1 MNFFEFKHIKITGM
15 ATAVPNRHQK
25 MTDYFHL
32 FEDGEVEKFCA
43 ATGIY
48 EKYNAYG
55 VGTTTADLCVEAANS
70 LFEKFDVDKATIDGL
85 IMITQTPDYFIPPTS
100 CIVQYR
106 LGLENCGLIYD
117 SNIGCT
123 AFPFGLQMACANI
136 MAGCKK
142 ILLLVGDSNPNRGEI
157 TNKDGLLFG
166 DAGTAI
172 IIEKT
177 EENVPPIRIGIET
190 IGRGYKALIAP
201 YGMERHPL
209 PIVAL
214 KRGFEFATYYN
225 NCVYMSGADVFT
237 FSIKDAPRVAKA
249 FMSNFIESMD
259 DYDLVSIHQ
268 ANKMIIDNVAKRI
281 KAPKEKV
288 INSIDR
294 FGNTRG
300 ASTAVNICDYADK
313 NNIYNGQKKVL
324 TLAFGIGLNVTVASF
339 TFDLSKCLPIIKTN
353 KVFDDGIDSETYFN

>member
-1 MNFFEFKHIKITGM
+1 MNFFEFRNIKISGM
-15 ATAVPNRHQK
+15 ATAVPDRHQK
-25 MTDYFHL
+25 MSDYVHL

-55 VGTTTADLCVEAANS
+55 VGTTTSDLCVVAAKQ
-70 LFEKFDVDKATIDGL
+70 LFEEFAIDKDTIDGL

-106 LGLENCGLIYD
+106 LGLEKCGLVYD

-136 MAGCKK
+136 MAGCNR
-142 ILLLVGDSNPNRGEI
+142 ILLLVGDSNPNRGE
-157 TNKDGLLFG
+157 TSNKDGLLFG
-166 DAGTAI
+166 DAGVAI

-177 EENVPPIRIGIET
+177 DDNVPPIRIGIET
-190 IGRGYKALIAP
+190 IGSGYKALISP

-209 PIVAL
+209 SVVAQ
-214 KRGFEFATYYN
+214 KRGFEFTTYYN
-225 NCVYMSGADVFT
+225 NCVYMSGTDVFT
-237 FSIKDAPRVAKA
+237 FSIKDAPKTTKE
-249 FMSNFIESMD
+249 FMNHFSVSMED
-259 DYDLVSIHQ
+259 FDLISIHQ
-268 ANKMIIDNVAKRI
+268 ANKMIIDNVVKRI
-281 KAPKEKV
+281 KAPKENV

-300 ASTAVNICDYADK
+300 ASTAVNICDYVDR
-313 NNIYNGQKKVL
+313 NNIKNGVKQIF
-324 TLAFGIGLNVTVASF
+324 TLAFGIGLNVTTATF
-339 TFDLSKCLPIIKTN
+339 TLDLARCLPIIKTDE
-353 KVFDDGIDSETYFN
+353 VFDDGIDSGTYFG